1 MLSAATGAPS
11 LSLAPGRG
19 TAYSGS
25 KRSELFTDTR
35 VRGSTRVVLTA
46 ALRGLA
52 AAVARASAG
61 ATTGGLISAAGL
73 ASGAGL
79 LSVAVTTFAS
89 FATLADATTEVGV
102 GAGAETVDAGSAIA
116 AGGGA
121 ATTFAPSGGATATF
135 AAEFFAGRG
144 EGAAEVG
151 AAATD
156 AGGAVGFAS
165 IVVDTDVVAGAACST
180 TSVGCE
186 GALAGVPAGCGA

>member
-1 MLSAATGAPS
+1 MLSAAAGAPS

-25 KRSELFTDTR
+25 KRSELITDTT

-52 AAVARASAG
+52 AAAATASAG

-89 FATLADATTEVGV
+89 IATLADATTEVGV
-102 GAGAETVDAGSAIA
+102 GVGAETVDAGSAIA

-121 ATTFAPSGGATATF
+121 AT
-135 AAEFFAGRG
+135 
-144 EGAAEVG
+144 
-151 AAATD
+151 
-156 AGGAVGFAS
+156 
-165 IVVDTDVVAGAACST
+165 
-180 TSVGCE
+180 
-186 GALAGVPAGCGA
+186 